1 MNNKI
6 LIEAKEDIPL
16 FFNDFKTFWD
26 ESLKNITDE
35 HITEVY
41 KGTLIFKNWK
51 NSLHSIEIKNLDTLI
66 NELFE
71 DINSSLYLAFLGQY
85 RTSYMHMRSSIELA
99 FQLLYFIHHP
109 IEYSQWKN
117 GAFIIKFI
125 KLTEYLEKHPLLS
138 QNNILTTLLAQ
149 ISRKWTH
156 CSKHIHGESP
166 IFFQCIKDTRKP
178 THTL

>member
-35 HITEVY
+35 NIAEVY

-85 RTSYMHMRSSIELA
+85 RTSYMHMRS
-99 FQLLYFIHHP
+99 
-109 IEYSQWKN
+109 
-117 GAFIIKFI
+117 
-125 KLTEYLEKHPLLS
+125 TE
-138 QNNILTTLLAQ
+138 
-149 ISRKWTH
+149 
-156 CSKHIHGESP
+156 GSP
-166 IFFQCIKDTRKP
+166 HKSAIA
-178 THTL
+178 